1 NLSEF
6 LEKLFSTS
14 TKSNFTLQNPH
25 NEGMD
30 ELGFGKSGMV
40 MNSELISW
48 KRNRMLS
55 VLLLMNASYLK
66 NQVNLTQKL
75 CWLDT
80 KVHLLSQYC
89 ENLLIHYNPFTT
101 LCQKVM
107 IQSKRTNIQVYIN
120 QVMRFLDKIIHFS
133 KSVFDNEKQDD
144 ITQNSSK
151 VNYNDVT
158 DDVIR
163 SNLIEVFI
171 SEIDTAES
179 SLSFIMY
186 YLCKYPYVKKRL
198 FDEIDVIFSSNTLR
212 DITFKDIENSNT
224 LKP

>member
-80 KVHLLSQYC
+80 KVHLLSQY
-89 ENLLIHYNPFTT
+89 L
-101 LCQKVM
+101 
-107 IQSKRTNIQVYIN
+107 
-120 QVMRFLDKIIHFS
+120 
-133 KSVFDNEKQDD
+133 FDNEKQDD

-186 YLCKYPYVKKRL
+186 YLSIIKEVSRIIPATS
-198 FDEIDVIFSSNTLR
+198 VIFRSNVSEDDVGSYNLV
-212 DITFKDIENSNT
+212 
-224 LKP
+224 